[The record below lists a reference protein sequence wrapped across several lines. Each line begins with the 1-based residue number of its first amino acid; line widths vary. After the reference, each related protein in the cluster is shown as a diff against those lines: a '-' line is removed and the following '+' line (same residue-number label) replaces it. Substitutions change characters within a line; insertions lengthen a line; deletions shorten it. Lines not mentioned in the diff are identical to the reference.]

1 MLGGAILSCM
11 TTATKSDWI
20 PRDDLAT
27 RVVVLRTQ
35 MGLSRRQFA
44 QLTGLTE
51 NQLQGIEDGRSPHKL
66 PEKIQAIHNAT
77 GVSRE
82 WLMWGGPLNGD
93 GPHQGGPGGGG
104 ECPQSVSIR
113 RPADYKGD
121 VLAFPVRQ
129 RGRESDYAV
138 REVAA

>member
-1 MLGGAILSCM
+1 MHCGTRNNGDM
-11 TTATKSDWI
+11 TTAMESDWI

-66 PEKIQAIHNAT
+66 PEKVQAIHDAT

-82 WLMWGGPLNGD
+82 WLMWGGPLNGE
-93 GPHQGGPGGGG
+93 GPRPEGPGGGTVRHQGLEPRTRWYG
-104 ECPQSVSIR
+104 ETPST
-113 RPADYKGD
+113 
-121 VLAFPVRQ
+121 Q
-129 RGRESDYAV
+129 RLEL
-138 REVAA
+138 VAA

>member
-1 MLGGAILSCM
+1 ME
-11 TTATKSDWI
+11 SDWI

-66 PEKIQAIHNAT
+66 PEKVQAIHDAT

-82 WLMWGGPLNGD
+82 WLMWGGPLD
-93 GPHQGGPGGGG
+93 GENPRPEGPGGGVDSTDLGLKVRSSTKLSYRG
-104 ECPQSVSIR
+104 EADDTNVIPMRPQ
-113 RPADYKGD
+113 
-121 VLAFPVRQ
+121 
-129 RGRESDYAV
+129 
-138 REVAA
+138 EVAA